1 MRCVADEEIGGR
13 PVAIVVSVCRLYCEN
28 TACSRTTF
36 VEQVE
41 QVEQTEQVEE
51 LTEPYQRRAPA
62 LRRLVEAV
70 TVVLAGSPGARL
82 LTVLHQRVSPTSVSN
97 PLMLIPLSNRPTPAI
112 AGIDEFTL
120 LKDHRYATIIACGDR
135 RAR

>member
-36 VEQVE
+36 VE

-112 AGIDEFTL
+112 AGIGEFAL
-120 LKDHRYATIIACGDR
+120 LKGHRYATIIACGDR